1 MGSAGA
7 PQGDN
12 TLVGL
17 SGFELDT
24 QTVSM
29 RPKNATLL
37 LLLQKK
43 PPARKLKKPPGL
55 KLKRIYL
62 LAMNPIRPPH
72 LRRVENLA
80 LTLAAT
86 RSKASPVTR
95 GFPLRARA
103 LGRWIA
109 LPLMLCLAAT
119 LSGCGGGGS
128 KDQTS
133 TVTVIESAKIARASA
148 MPAPNSAAERA
159 EATVHRYYRAIE
171 SGHYSQAWG
180 LLDTAL
186 QSELGGYSAWRDGY
200 ETTVATE
207 VFGVHAVEASGSS
220 ALVALKIEST
230 DIDECGSTIAQSF
243 AGTWSLASSG

>member
-1 MGSAGA
+1 M
-7 PQGDN
+7 
-12 TLVGL
+12 
-17 SGFELDT
+17 
-24 QTVSM
+24 
-29 RPKNATLL
+29 
-37 LLLQKK
+37 
-43 PPARKLKKPPGL
+43 
-55 KLKRIYL
+55 
-62 LAMNPIRPPH
+62 
-72 LRRVENLA
+72 
-80 LTLAAT
+80 
-86 RSKASPVTR
+86 
-95 GFPLRARA
+95 
-103 LGRWIA
+103 
-109 LPLMLCLAAT
+109 
-119 LSGCGGGGS
+119 
-128 KDQTS
+128 
-133 TVTVIESAKIARASA
+133 IESAKIARASA

-243 AGTWSLASSG
+243 AGTWSLASSGGPFLGTAFDVEKTGGRTPILDPASCGSRIDGFDQSDTSECDPNYTGCVPNTGSDVDCAEVGETVEVVGSDVDGLDADGDGLGCE